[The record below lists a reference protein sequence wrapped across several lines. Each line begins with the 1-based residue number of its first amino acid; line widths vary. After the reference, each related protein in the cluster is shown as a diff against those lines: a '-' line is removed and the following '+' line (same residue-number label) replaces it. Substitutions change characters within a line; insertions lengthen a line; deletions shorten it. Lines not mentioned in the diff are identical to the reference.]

1 MFDYMTVQE
10 TAKLWGISERQ
21 VQKLCKANRIEGV
34 IHLTRVWFIPRDTE
48 KPADMHR
55 KITRRWENDRN
66 LLY

>member
-34 IHLTRVWFIPRDTE
+34 IHLTRVWLISRDTE
-48 KPADMHR
+48 KPADMRR
-55 KITRRWENDRN
+55 KNYKEMEK
-66 LLY
+66 

>member
-34 IHLTRVWFIPRDTE
+34 IYLTRVWLIPRDTE
-48 KPADMHR
+48 KPADMRR
-55 KITRRWENDRN
+55 KNCKEMGK
-66 LLY
+66 

>member
-34 IHLTRVWFIPRDTE
+34 IHLTRVWLIPRDTE
-48 KPADMHR
+48 KPADMRR
-55 KITRRWENDRN
+55 KKYKEMGK
-66 LLY
+66 

>member
-34 IHLTRVWFIPRDTE
+34 IHLTRVWLIPRDTE
-48 KPADMHR
+48 KPADMRR
-55 KITRRWENDRN
+55 KN
-66 LLY
+66 LVEMEK

>member
-34 IHLTRVWFIPRDTE
+34 IHLTRVWLIPRSTE
-48 KPADMHR
+48 KPEDMRR
-55 KITRRWENDRN
+55 KNYKEMGK
-66 LLY
+66 

>member
-34 IHLTRVWFIPRDTE
+34 IHLTRVWLIPRDTE
-48 KPADMHR
+48 KPADMRR
-55 KITRRWENDRN
+55 KNRKEAGK
-66 LLY
+66 

>member
-34 IHLTRVWFIPRDTE
+34 IHLTRIWLIPRDTE
-48 KPADMHR
+48 KPADMRR
-55 KITRRWENDRN
+55 KNYKEMEK
-66 LLY
+66 

>member
-34 IHLTRVWFIPRDTE
+34 IHLTRVWLIPRDTE
-48 KPADMHR
+48 KPADM
-55 KITRRWENDRN
+55 RWKNYQEMGK
-66 LLY
+66 

>member
-34 IHLTRVWFIPRDTE
+34 IHLTRVWLIPRGTE
-48 KPADMHR
+48 KPADMRR
-55 KITRRWENDRN
+55 KNYKEMGK
-66 LLY
+66 

>member
-34 IHLTRVWFIPRDTE
+34 IHLTRVWLIPRDTE
-48 KPADMHR
+48 KPADMRR
-55 KITRRWENDRN
+55 KKCKEMGK
-66 LLY
+66 

>member
-34 IHLTRVWFIPRDTE
+34 IHLTRVWLIPRDTE
-48 KPADMHR
+48 KPADMRR
-55 KITRRWENDRN
+55 KNYKEMGK
-66 LLY
+66 

>member
-34 IHLTRVWFIPRDTE
+34 IHLTRVWLIPRGTE
-48 KPADMHR
+48 KPADMRR
-55 KITRRWENDRN
+55 KHYKEMGK
-66 LLY
+66 

>member
-34 IHLTRVWFIPRDTE
+34 IHLTRVWLIPRDTE
-48 KPADMHR
+48 KPADMRR
-55 KITRRWENDRN
+55 KNYREIGK
-66 LLY
+66 

>member
-34 IHLTRVWFIPRDTE
+34 IHLTRVWLIPRDTE
-48 KPADMHR
+48 KPVDMRR
-55 KITRRWENDRN
+55 KNYKEMEK
-66 LLY
+66 

>member
-34 IHLTRVWFIPRDTE
+34 IHLTRVWLIPRDTE
-48 KPADMHR
+48 KPADMRR
-55 KITRRWENDRN
+55 KNYKEMEK
-66 LLY
+66 

>member
-34 IHLTRVWFIPRDTE
+34 IHLTRVWLIPRDTE
-48 KPADMHR
+48 KPVDMRR
-55 KITRRWENDRN
+55 KNYEEIGK
-66 LLY
+66 

>member
-34 IHLTRVWFIPRDTE
+34 IHLTRVWLIPRTTQN
-48 KPADMHR
+48 PTDM
-55 KITRRWENDRN
+55 RRQNYKEMGK
-66 LLY
+66 

>member
-34 IHLTRVWFIPRDTE
+34 IHLTRVWLIPRNTE
-48 KPADMHR
+48 KPADMRR
-55 KITRRWENDRN
+55 KNYKEMGK
-66 LLY
+66 